1 MGKILL
7 DDKGYQ
13 EYLEQIEAIR
23 KKIKENAKD
32 IATFASDDAYGDG
45 WHDNFAYEEATKKE
59 SSLYQELDEK
69 LKGLNDIE
77 IINGEIKKDV
87 VSIGAIVRI
96 KYDDDDGI
104 EEYHI
109 TGNAISNINDDLS
122 SITINSP
129 LGRALFNKKAN
140 DNFLYEVDGNKFSG
154 KIISIEYN

>member
-59 SSLYQELDEK
+59 SALYKELDEK

-77 IINGEIKKDV
+77 IIDNENKKDV
-87 VSIGAIVRI
+87 VSIGTIVRI
-96 KYDDDDGI
+96 KYDDDDSI

-109 TGNAISNINDDLS
+109 TGNASSNINDGLS

-129 LGRALFNKKAN
+129 LGRALFNKKIN
-140 DNFLYEVDGNKFSG
+140 DNFSYEVDNNKFSG
-154 KIISIEYN
+154 KIIAIEYK

>member
-13 EYLEQIEAIR
+13 EYLNQIEEIR
-23 KKIKENAKD
+23 KKIKENARD

-59 SSLYQELDEK
+59 SALYQELEKK
-69 LKGLNDIE
+69 LKGLNEIE
-77 IINGEIKKDV
+77 IINSENNKDI
-87 VSIGAIVRI
+87 VSIGAIVKI
-96 KYDDDDGI
+96 KYDGDDDI

-109 TGNAISNINDDLS
+109 TGNTISDINDDLS

-129 LGRALFNKKAN
+129 LGRALFNKKIN
-140 DNFLYEVDGNKFSG
+140 DNFSYNVDDNKFSG
-154 KIISIEYN
+154 RIIAIEYK